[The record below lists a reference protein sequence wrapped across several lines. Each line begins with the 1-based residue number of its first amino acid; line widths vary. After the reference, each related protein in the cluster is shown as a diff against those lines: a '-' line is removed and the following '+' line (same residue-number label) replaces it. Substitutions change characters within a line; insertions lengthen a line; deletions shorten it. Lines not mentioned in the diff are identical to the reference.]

1 MNKILCAVLAL
12 FVLAGCTATER
23 GAATGAAIGGVGGA
37 LLGDRRTAAVGAL
50 GGAVVGAL
58 IGQSRDRQGYC
69 RYRDRRTGEIY
80 EAPCE

>member
-1 MNKILCAVLAL
+1 MFRVVVVVTGLLMLSA
-12 FVLAGCTATER
+12 CTATER

-37 LLGDRRTAAVGAL
+37 VLGDSRTAAAGAL

-58 IGQSRDRQGYC
+58 IGRSRDRQGYC
-69 RYRDRRTGEIY
+69 RYRDRRGRIY